1 MESEILKMSANVSMD
16 LNAQEN
22 KKDLHYNANDDFS
35 PPPFIGC
42 LISDKDGIRI
52 ASFEVYKGA
61 LEFNIKRNMKDK
73 SRSEHFDVD
82 LISMYFCALERFSE
96 EINIQNVPC
105 INLKGTNIIL
115 HAIFDLDHFT
125 IIFFLNPFV
134 HVKSYE
140 NLIRNYFIKLYDEYK
155 KDFDD
160 LKKMSSIDF
169 VDHLETLGMEWIK
182 HLNNL
187 YLEKSIKI
195 KKK

>member
-1 MESEILKMSANVSMD
+1 MITNDSLE

-22 KKDLHYNANDDFS
+22 KKDLHYDANDDFS

-61 LEFNIKRNMKDK
+61 LEFYIKRNINDK
-73 SRSEHFDVD
+73 SRCEQFDVD

-96 EINIQNVPC
+96 EMNIQNVPS
-105 INLKGTNIIL
+105 IDLKGTNIIL
-115 HAIFDLDHFT
+115 HAIFDFDHFT
-125 IIFFLNPFV
+125 VIFFLNPFV
-134 HVKSYE
+134 HIKSYE
-140 NLIRNYFIKLYDEYK
+140 NLIHNYFTKLYEEYK
-155 KDFDD
+155 SEFHDIKKLCSLD
-160 LKKMSSIDF
+160 LAN
-169 VDHLETLGMEWIK
+169 HLEFIGMEWIK
-182 HLNNL
+182 HLNDL